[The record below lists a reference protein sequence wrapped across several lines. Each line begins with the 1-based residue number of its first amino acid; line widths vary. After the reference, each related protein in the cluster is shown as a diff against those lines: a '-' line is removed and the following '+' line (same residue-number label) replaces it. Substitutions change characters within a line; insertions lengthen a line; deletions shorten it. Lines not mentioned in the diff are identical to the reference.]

1 MPVLSQCIDFDRFLM
16 SLRIPVFICLH
27 RDEFQSFL
35 SLLILASGFFVPA
48 AQVQLPLKSLYSYFN
63 GSLWGI
69 TVNWYLATCGTF
81 FAKLFP
87 HRRFDKF
94 YATLDRNKRA
104 INRHKKMLILK
115 IRIIS
120 PPFPLAEKKKKKTTL
135 TAALDSQFSL

>member
-1 MPVLSQCIDFDRFLM
+1 MPVLSQYIDFDRFLM
-16 SLRIPVFICLH
+16 SLCIPVFICLH

-35 SLLILASGFFVPA
+35 SLLILPSGFFVPA
-48 AQVQLPLKSLYSYFN
+48 AQVQLPLKSLYSCFN

-104 INRHKKMLILK
+104 IKRHKKMLILK

-120 PPFPLAEKKKKKTTL
+120 PLFPLAEKKKKKTTL